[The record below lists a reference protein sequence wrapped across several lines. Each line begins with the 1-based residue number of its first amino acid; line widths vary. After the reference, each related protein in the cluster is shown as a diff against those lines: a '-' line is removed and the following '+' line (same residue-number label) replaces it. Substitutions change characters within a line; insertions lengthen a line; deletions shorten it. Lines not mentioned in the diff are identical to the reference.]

1 MNEIERLCDC
11 TPYLYILRAV
21 EGLVLHTPLRLGRV
35 VVIVFTVISSP
46 FPENHFKVRGKLVI
60 QHLIF
65 QKLTL
70 QFHASHELGV
80 SSRKASVTSALTD

>member
-1 MNEIERLCDC
+1 MNEIESLCDC

-46 FPENHFKVRGKLVI
+46 FPENHFQSERKTR
-60 QHLIF
+60 HP
-65 QKLTL
+65 TL
-70 QFHASHELGV
+70 DLSEAYLAVPCQS
-80 SSRKASVTSALTD
+80 